1 MLAACATPTVTPRT
15 APLVDYHEHLV
26 SPAFAPIVKL
36 PVRDGAELVRRLDA
50 AGIDRAVVL
59 SVGYTFADDRKGF
72 PNPDE
77 LTRQEND
84 WTSVQVEKNAPRLI
98 GFCSAN
104 PLRAAALGELERCL
118 RLPGM
123 VGIKLHLGN
132 SGVSLRKPDHV
143 AKLQQVYALAER
155 LRVPVLVH
163 MRARGGENY
172 GAEDARIFLAQ
183 VVPQAPDVD
192 IIVAHMGGGGAYPD
206 QVDEVMAAFGDAAQR
221 GDKRMRRVYFD
232 VSGVVTE
239 DATPAD
245 GALVAKRIREVGPS
259 HILYGSDTSP
269 PGGTIRAGWEIF
281 RSKVPLTPAELQTII
296 DNRLS
301 FIR

>member
-1 MLAACATPTVTPRT
+1 
-15 APLVDYHEHLV
+15 
-26 SPAFAPIVKL
+26 
-36 PVRDGAELVRRLDA
+36 
-50 AGIDRAVVL
+50 
-59 SVGYTFADDRKGF
+59 
-72 PNPDE
+72 
-77 LTRQEND
+77 
-84 WTSVQVEKNAPRLI
+84 VQVQKNAPRLI

-104 PLRAAALGELERCL
+104 PLRAAALAELERCL

-132 SGVSLRKPDHV
+132 SGVSLRNPEHV
-143 AKLQQVYALAER
+143 AKLQHVYALAER

-172 GAEDARIFLAQ
+172 GAEDARIFLEQ
-183 VVPQAPDVD
+183 VVPQAPDVT
-192 IIVAHMGGGGAYPD
+192 IIVAHMGGGGSYPD
-206 QVDEVMAAFGDAAQR
+206 QVDEVMAAFGDAFQR
-221 GDKRMRRVYFD
+221 KDPRTKNLYFD

-239 DATPAD
+239 GATPAD

-259 HILYGSDTSP
+259 HVLYGSDTSP

-281 RSKVPLTPAELQTII
+281 RSKVPLKPAELQTII

-301 FIR
+301 FIP

>member
-1 MLAACATPTVTPRT
+1 
-15 APLVDYHEHLV
+15 
-26 SPAFAPIVKL
+26 
-36 PVRDGAELVRRLDA
+36 
-50 AGIDRAVVL
+50 
-59 SVGYTFADDRKGF
+59 
-72 PNPDE
+72 
-77 LTRQEND
+77 
-84 WTSVQVEKNAPRLI
+84 
-98 GFCSAN
+98 
-104 PLRAAALGELERCL
+104 
-118 RLPGM
+118 
-123 VGIKLHLGN
+123 
-132 SGVSLRKPDHV
+132 VSLRKPDHV